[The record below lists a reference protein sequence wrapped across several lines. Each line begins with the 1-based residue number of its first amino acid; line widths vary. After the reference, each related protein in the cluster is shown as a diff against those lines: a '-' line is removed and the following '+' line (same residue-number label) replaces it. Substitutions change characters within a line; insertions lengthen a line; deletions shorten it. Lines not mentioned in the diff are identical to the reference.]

1 MNKLFSI
8 GEVTEIKEVSI
19 KALRYYHKMGILIPR
34 YIDPETGYRYY
45 SIDQFIYID
54 VIKGCRSFGT
64 SIKELQEIFKE
75 SNTDKL
81 IEFLQLKRQ
90 EAEEKLKQV
99 TEVIQNIDNLN
110 KSVESSKEILN
121 QDQVVIQFFEKR
133 YVLTAPYREAG
144 SLKELL
150 YYSELEKTIRNQQK
164 KMTMERGILY
174 MLNTEGKL
182 EPRYVFH
189 GFEGDESIGADSHV
203 QILPEGRYVTLAYRK
218 ENEVERVKRVLDY
231 IEKNSLNAKKYIEIE
246 LYNDLFDSESYS
258 CQIQILIENDEC
270 LV

>member
-1 MNKLFSI
+1 MKNLFSI
-8 GEVTEIKEVSI
+8 GEVTKIKEISI
-19 KALRYYHKMGILIPR
+19 KTLRYYHKMGILIPR

-54 VIKGCRSFGT
+54 VIKGCRSFGA

-75 SNTDKL
+75 SDTDKL

-90 EAEEKLKQV
+90 EAEENLKQV
-99 TEVIQNIDNLN
+99 KEVIQNIDNLN

-121 QDQVVIQFFEKR
+121 QDQIVIHFFEKR
-133 YVLTAPYREAG
+133 YVLTAPCWEAG
-144 SLKELL
+144 SLKEQL
-150 YYSELEKTIRNQQK
+150 YYSDLEKTIRNQQK